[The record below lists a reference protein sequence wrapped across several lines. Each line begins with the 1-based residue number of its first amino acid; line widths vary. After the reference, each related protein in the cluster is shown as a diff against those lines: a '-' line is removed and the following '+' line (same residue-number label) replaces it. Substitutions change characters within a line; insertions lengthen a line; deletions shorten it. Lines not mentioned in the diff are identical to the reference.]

1 MKKSRKLLR
10 RLLADYREKLVEMPY
25 TKERSRIA
33 DCCTFIIEA
42 INEQN
47 RNLK

>member
-1 MKKSRKLLR
+1 MKKSKKLLKK
-10 RLLADYREKLVEMPY
+10 LLADYREKLVKMPY
-25 TKERSRIA
+25 SSERSRLV
-33 DCCTFIIEA
+33 DCVTFIIEA